1 MGFISNYT
9 EGNILDSEEGQNELK
24 SNFGCY
30 YKVTRMNI
38 MGMKVRNNSIPAF
51 SRMTNNRLD
60 LSPN

>member
-38 MGMKVRNNSIPAF
+38 MGMKVRKIVYLPF
-51 SRMTNNRLD
+51 RG
-60 LSPN
+60 